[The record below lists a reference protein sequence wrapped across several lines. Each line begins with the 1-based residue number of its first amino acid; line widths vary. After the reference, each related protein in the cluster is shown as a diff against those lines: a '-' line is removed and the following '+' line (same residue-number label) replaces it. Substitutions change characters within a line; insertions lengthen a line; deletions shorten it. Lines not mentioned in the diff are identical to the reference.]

1 MAVFLTDDGS
11 LSPAGIYLSFG
22 LPLLLIE
29 NKARHFNGF
38 LFYFGI
44 ILSVFCLVL
53 FVLFRLKESRMGQK
67 RLIRKDEPLSS
78 IINKLSDHSE
88 SRDYVVQCIHALY
101 MAINAEK
108 IAHAKAND
116 ASAQKP
122 PQNSKAD
129 SMLDLNIQQLISHC
143 LEKHP
148 NDDLIGNVCF
158 GLMTAFATSKSFA
171 TAIVEEADTKGIDTH
186 IKFMKRS
193 LERSKNESET
203 DEKSQVAAAEL
214 QRKGALMLGAIAD
227 QSIPLAVLLA
237 KEDALAVVL
246 DAMKW
251 FKNDAPVVQWCI
263 FALFNLCYDNTHNK
277 CLLIEIGGI
286 DVLVSAVGSFANG
299 GGEIVRQG
307 VGILFDLMRIT
318 PEIDYNKVRGAALA
332 AGVLEVLAKIKE
344 EGGLIERDE
353 NVKQMCDRLVESVSN
368 TPIKVQGGIGGEGGG
383 NGGLRKRLN

>member
-1 MAVFLTDDGS
+1 MSERALRETRVRAVYSNPFAPS
-11 LSPAGIYLSFG
+11 SFG
-22 LPLLLIE
+22 
-29 NKARHFNGF
+29 A
-38 LFYFGI
+38 
-44 ILSVFCLVL
+44 
-53 FVLFRLKESRMGQK
+53 
-67 RLIRKDEPLSS
+67 
-78 IINKLSDHSE
+78 
-88 SRDYVVQCIHALY
+88 
-101 MAINAEK
+101 
-108 IAHAKAND
+108 
-116 ASAQKP
+116 
-122 PQNSKAD
+122 
-129 SMLDLNIQQLISHC
+129 
-143 LEKHP
+143 
-148 NDDLIGNVCF
+148 
-158 GLMTAFATSKSFA
+158 
-171 TAIVEEADTKGIDTH
+171 
-186 IKFMKRS
+186 
-193 LERSKNESET
+193 
-203 DEKSQVAAAEL
+203 VAAAEL

>member
-1 MAVFLTDDGS
+1 VSERALRETRVRAVYSKPFAPS
-11 LSPAGIYLSFG
+11 SFG
-22 LPLLLIE
+22 
-29 NKARHFNGF
+29 A
-38 LFYFGI
+38 
-44 ILSVFCLVL
+44 
-53 FVLFRLKESRMGQK
+53 
-67 RLIRKDEPLSS
+67 
-78 IINKLSDHSE
+78 
-88 SRDYVVQCIHALY
+88 
-101 MAINAEK
+101 
-108 IAHAKAND
+108 
-116 ASAQKP
+116 
-122 PQNSKAD
+122 
-129 SMLDLNIQQLISHC
+129 
-143 LEKHP
+143 
-148 NDDLIGNVCF
+148 
-158 GLMTAFATSKSFA
+158 
-171 TAIVEEADTKGIDTH
+171 
-186 IKFMKRS
+186 
-193 LERSKNESET
+193 
-203 DEKSQVAAAEL
+203 VAAAEL

>member
-1 MAVFLTDDGS
+1 
-11 LSPAGIYLSFG
+11 
-22 LPLLLIE
+22 
-29 NKARHFNGF
+29 
-38 LFYFGI
+38 
-44 ILSVFCLVL
+44 
-53 FVLFRLKESRMGQK
+53 
-67 RLIRKDEPLSS
+67 
-78 IINKLSDHSE
+78 
-88 SRDYVVQCIHALY
+88 
-101 MAINAEK
+101 
-108 IAHAKAND
+108 
-116 ASAQKP
+116 
-122 PQNSKAD
+122 
-129 SMLDLNIQQLISHC
+129 
-143 LEKHP
+143 
-148 NDDLIGNVCF
+148 
-158 GLMTAFATSKSFA
+158 
-171 TAIVEEADTKGIDTH
+171 
-186 IKFMKRS
+186 
-193 LERSKNESET
+193 
-203 DEKSQVAAAEL
+203 
-214 QRKGALMLGAIAD
+214 MLGAIAD

>member
-1 MAVFLTDDGS
+1 MAKVSWRRASDGLDRTGEVVIIIVSEELSAGVGGRCSAKDICHKMRYLLFIKRESFQITAIQSIHMAVFLTDDGS

-203 DEKSQVAAAEL
+203 DEKSQ
-214 QRKGALMLGAIAD
+214 
-227 QSIPLAVLLA
+227 
-237 KEDALAVVL
+237 
-246 DAMKW
+246 
-251 FKNDAPVVQWCI
+251 
-263 FALFNLCYDNTHNK
+263 
-277 CLLIEIGGI
+277 
-286 DVLVSAVGSFANG
+286 
-299 GGEIVRQG
+299 GE
-307 VGILFDLMRIT
+307 
-318 PEIDYNKVRGAALA
+318 
-332 AGVLEVLAKIKE
+332 
-344 EGGLIERDE
+344 
-353 NVKQMCDRLVESVSN
+353 
-368 TPIKVQGGIGGEGGG
+368 
-383 NGGLRKRLN
+383 

>member
-1 MAVFLTDDGS
+1 MRETRVRAVYSKPFAPS
-11 LSPAGIYLSFG
+11 SFG
-22 LPLLLIE
+22 
-29 NKARHFNGF
+29 A
-38 LFYFGI
+38 
-44 ILSVFCLVL
+44 
-53 FVLFRLKESRMGQK
+53 
-67 RLIRKDEPLSS
+67 
-78 IINKLSDHSE
+78 
-88 SRDYVVQCIHALY
+88 
-101 MAINAEK
+101 
-108 IAHAKAND
+108 
-116 ASAQKP
+116 
-122 PQNSKAD
+122 
-129 SMLDLNIQQLISHC
+129 
-143 LEKHP
+143 
-148 NDDLIGNVCF
+148 
-158 GLMTAFATSKSFA
+158 
-171 TAIVEEADTKGIDTH
+171 
-186 IKFMKRS
+186 
-193 LERSKNESET
+193 
-203 DEKSQVAAAEL
+203 VAAAEL

>member
-1 MAVFLTDDGS
+1 MSERALRETRVRAVYSKPFAPS
-11 LSPAGIYLSFG
+11 SFG
-22 LPLLLIE
+22 
-29 NKARHFNGF
+29 A
-38 LFYFGI
+38 
-44 ILSVFCLVL
+44 
-53 FVLFRLKESRMGQK
+53 
-67 RLIRKDEPLSS
+67 
-78 IINKLSDHSE
+78 
-88 SRDYVVQCIHALY
+88 
-101 MAINAEK
+101 
-108 IAHAKAND
+108 
-116 ASAQKP
+116 
-122 PQNSKAD
+122 
-129 SMLDLNIQQLISHC
+129 
-143 LEKHP
+143 
-148 NDDLIGNVCF
+148 
-158 GLMTAFATSKSFA
+158 
-171 TAIVEEADTKGIDTH
+171 
-186 IKFMKRS
+186 
-193 LERSKNESET
+193 
-203 DEKSQVAAAEL
+203 VAAAEL